1 MKKILLFLFILF
13 YKDVVAQNKFTT
25 FGFSYVLKNK
35 NESSIEILEVI
46 NKSDASLKGLQ
57 SGDEILQIN
66 SIIVND
72 VDNTEI
78 EKEIFAS
85 KDKGIMTLKIERLTS
100 PIVLKTT
107 EIDMYECLYGDCN
120 NGKGKRR
127 NNRAFIEEEGVFK
140 NGQLY
145 GKDGT
150 VMYIGKTKRY
160 FPNLFTKQTGE
171 YFEGNLLVGKT
182 YYPNGS
188 IHQGRVKNGYPFGN
202 GAYTDQDGNI
212 YTGEFTEKG
221 ILADGTIATKDNN
234 GNIVEKKYKN
244 GAYVTAPVVTAPVK
258 KNAVLYG
265 YINNKGSLLIPLK
278 YKNAGSFSEG
288 LAIAQ
293 TQNDELVIIDK
304 KGKETPIKNKA
315 YAAAFLN
322 GTGFIFSEGL
332 CAVATDKKYG
342 FINAKGEDVI
352 ACEYERPLTS
362 NNSDLRTVREEP
374 KFENGVAVI
383 FKNGLYG
390 VIDKTGKIVVPI
402 EYQFLTH
409 FKNNLAVFQKNLSVP
424 NTKGVMDINGYIIV
438 KPKMHENIWIEDNNI
453 IRYHYL
459 DGSWSN
465 FYGFYNNKGEDN
477 KESHFEYLSKFEN
490 GVALY
495 GTKKNPNFWGI
506 LNASGAANPLKD
518 AYAFDLNEPW
528 QFKNGQLY
536 ATKISNK
543 KMVLL
548 NNNGNRVNNNC
559 EYDLLYEVND
569 GIAFGTKGTIN
580 ASFYNEKGCN
590 LIYETDL
597 NGEKRMNYIFSSIS
611 KIHSFIGG
619 YAAIKKDGSNYNK
632 KQWEYI
638 LIDKT
643 GKTTYSVLGGTDC
656 SLTPSKTEAG
666 IFLYNEID
674 IYNFLK
680 PRYTLFLNGNGTVL
694 YKAKSTWDF
703 NDGMAAVSNWIE

>member
-1 MKKILLFLFILF
+1 MKKILFLLLVLLC
-13 YKDVVAQNKFTT
+13 KDVVAQNQFKT
-25 FGFSYVLKNK
+25 FGFRYTLKNDGD
-35 NESSIEILEVI
+35 NNIEIVEVVD
-46 NKSDASLKGLQ
+46 KSDAFLKGLQ
-57 SGDEILQIN
+57 SGDEILKIN
-66 SIIVND
+66 SIMVSD
-72 VDNTEI
+72 VGRAEVDNEI
-78 EKEIFAS
+78 SAS
-85 KDKGIMTLKIERLTS
+85 KDKGSIILTIKRLAT
-100 PIVLKTT
+100 PIVLKIM
-107 EIDMYECLYGDCN
+107 EIDMYECLYGDCS

-127 NNRAFIEEEGVFK
+127 NNIAFIEEEGIFK

-150 VMYIGKTKRY
+150 ITYIGKTRK
-160 FPNLFTKQTGE
+160 FIPNLFIKQTGE

-188 IHQGRVKNGYPFGN
+188 VHQGKVKNGYPFGN
-202 GAYTDQDGNI
+202 GVYTDQDGNI

-234 GNIVEKKYKN
+234 GNRIEKKYKN

-258 KNAVLYG
+258 KTTRLYG

-304 KGKETPIKNKA
+304 KGKETPVKNKA
-315 YAAAFLN
+315 YAAAFFN
-322 GTGFIFSEGL
+322 GTDFSFSEGL
-332 CAVATDKKYG
+332 CAVAIDKKYG

-352 ACEYERPLTS
+352 ACEYERPVTTS
-362 NNSDLRTVREEP
+362 NSDLRTVEDWP
-374 KFENGVAVI
+374 KFVNGVAVI
-383 FKNGLYG
+383 YKTGLYG

-409 FKNNLAVFQKNLSVP
+409 FKNNLAVFQKKLSVP
-424 NTKGVMDINGYIIV
+424 NTKGVMDINGNIIV

-459 DGSWSN
+459 DGSWSD

-495 GTKKNPNFWGI
+495 GTKKTPNFWGI

-518 AYAFDLNEPW
+518 AYAFDMNEPW

-548 NNNGNRVNNNC
+548 NNNGDRVNNNC

-580 ASFYNEKGCN
+580 ASFYNDKGCN

-632 KQWEYI
+632 KKWEYI

-643 GKTTYSVLGGTDC
+643 GKTTYSVFGGADC
-656 SLTPSKTEAG
+656 SLTPSKTETG
-666 IFLYNEID
+666 IFLYTEID
-674 IYNFLK
+674 NYNFLK
-680 PRYTLFLNGNGTVL
+680 PRYCLFLNGNGTVL
-694 YKAKSTWDF
+694 YNAKTTWDF
-703 NDGMAAVSNWIE
+703 KDGMAAVSNLVE